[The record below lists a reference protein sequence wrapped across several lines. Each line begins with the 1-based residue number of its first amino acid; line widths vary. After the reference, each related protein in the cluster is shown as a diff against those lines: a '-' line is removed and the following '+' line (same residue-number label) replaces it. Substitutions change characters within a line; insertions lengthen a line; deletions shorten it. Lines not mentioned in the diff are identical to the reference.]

1 MASFIVR
8 RLLVTVIT
16 VLGAMILLFFIIQM
30 IPGDPATVLL
40 GPRATPE
47 MMERIR
53 VRMGLDQA
61 VHVQLAQF
69 LFLVIQGD
77 LGYDV
82 LNFMPVRT
90 LIFQVLPYT
99 FFLAL
104 SSIFLAS
111 AIGIP
116 LGAYSAAYRNSILDR
131 ITGILSIAFITTP
144 AFLAGLLF
152 LLFFSLYLGW
162 FPAMGGGEKG
172 NIVSQIYY
180 LILPS
185 FSLGLGWIGYI
196 ARIMRSS
203 VLEELTED
211 YVRTAKAKGLS
222 ERVILYK
229 HVLRSSLIPVISVI
243 GVGFGNLLG
252 GALLIEIIFHRPG
265 LGYLIY
271 NAISTRNYPIVQGGL
286 IVAIFLYSIANLLAD
301 LSYGFIDPRVRGER

>member
-1 MASFIVR
+1 MAAFVIR
-8 RLLVTVIT
+8 RLMVTIVT

-53 VRMGLDQA
+53 SSMGLDRA
-61 VHVQLAQF
+61 VHIQLGRF
-69 LFLVIQGD
+69 LANVLRGD
-77 LGYDV
+77 LGTDV
-82 LNFMPVRT
+82 LNYMPVRT

-99 FFLAL
+99 FFLAI

-131 ITGILSIAFITTP
+131 ITGVISIAFITTP

-152 LLFFSLYLGW
+152 LLFFSLHLGW
-162 FPAMGGGEKG
+162 FPAMGGGETG
-172 NIVSQIYY
+172 NILSHLYY
-180 LILPS
+180 LILPA
-185 FSLGLGWIGYI
+185 FSLALGWIGYI

-211 YVRTAKAKGLS
+211 YVRTARAKGLS

-271 NAISTRNYPIVQGGL
+271 NAISSRNYPIVQGGL
-286 IVAIFLYSIANLLAD
+286 IVAIFLYSLANLFAD

>member
-1 MASFIVR
+1 MTSFIIR
-8 RLLVTVIT
+8 RLLVTLIT
-16 VLGAMILLFFIIQM
+16 VVGAMILLFFIIQL

-61 VHVQLAQF
+61 LHVQLIRF
-69 LFLVIQGD
+69 LINVVRGD
-77 LGYDV
+77 LGTDV
-82 LNFMPVRT
+82 LNYLPVSL
-90 LIFQVLPYT
+90 LIRQVLPST
-99 FFLAL
+99 FLLAV
-104 SSIFLAS
+104 SSILLAS

-116 LGAYSAAYRNSILDR
+116 LGAYSAAHRNSLLDR
-131 ITGILSIAFITTP
+131 ITGIISIAFITTP
-144 AFLAGLLF
+144 AFLAGLLT

-162 FPAMGGGEKG
+162 FPAMGGGERG
-172 NIVSQIYY
+172 NIFSQLYY
-180 LILPS
+180 LILPA

-211 YVRTAKAKGLS
+211 YVRTARAKGLS

-271 NAISTRNYPIVQGGL
+271 NAIQTRNYPIVQGGL
-286 IVAIFLYSIANLLAD
+286 IVAIFLYSLANLISD
-301 LSYGFIDPRVRGER
+301 LSYGFIDPRVRSEG